1 VTITDA
7 LEAGG
12 LSAYGTPA
20 QRAVSAAQAGMD
32 LIVCS
37 SGDVTQGENATTGL
51 ANALAGGQLDP
62 TTHQAALNRVTALR
76 NSLR

>member
-1 VTITDA
+1 
-7 LEAGG
+7 
-12 LSAYGTPA
+12 
-20 QRAVSAAQAGMD
+20 MD

-62 TTHQAALNRVTALR
+62 TTFQAALDRVTALR